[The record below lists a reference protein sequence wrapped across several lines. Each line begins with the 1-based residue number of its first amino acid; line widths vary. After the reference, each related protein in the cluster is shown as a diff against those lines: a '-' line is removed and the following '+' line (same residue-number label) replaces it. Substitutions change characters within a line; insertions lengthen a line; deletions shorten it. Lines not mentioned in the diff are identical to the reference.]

1 MGAVLNL
8 VEHNLHEVQVGDT
21 RMLFHIPSSSLFAL
35 DNLTSDILDRLRGQ
49 EHSAEALV
57 AELSNRFTEQE
68 ITETVR
74 ELLAL
79 ELVNDG
85 RPLTDEIGTRRVDQF
100 PLTTVVL
107 NVNTGCNLSCT
118 YCYKEDLDIPSAGR
132 KMELQ
137 TAT

>member
-21 RMLFHIPSSSLFAL
+21 RMLFHIPSSSIFAL
-35 DNLTSDILDRLRGQ
+35 DQLTAGILDRLRKGKQ
-49 EHSAEALV
+49 SAQALMEDMGKLFSV
-57 AELSNRFTEQE
+57 EDVG
-68 ITETVR
+68 ETLK

-85 RPLTDEIGTRRVDQF
+85 RPLTDDISARTVDKF

-118 YCYKEDLDIPSAGR
+118 
-132 KMELQ
+132 
-137 TAT
+137 